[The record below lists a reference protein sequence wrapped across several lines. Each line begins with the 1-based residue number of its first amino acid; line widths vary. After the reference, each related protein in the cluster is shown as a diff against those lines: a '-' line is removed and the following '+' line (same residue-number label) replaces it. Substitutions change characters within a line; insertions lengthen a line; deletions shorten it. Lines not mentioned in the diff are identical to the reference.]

1 MIIISRPIYFYFIF
15 CEILY
20 NIIYILLNFPFFFGV
35 SLLIL
40 ILRTLLYIFSH
51 NFFII
56 IIIIIFFIIINFC
69 DKLVN
74 FYVLGW
80 LLYQRIFN
88 TFRSLPYPCS
98 KLSHTL
104 YYFHI
109 LFPYFKLYG
118 HNCLY
123 CHYMGRIKIILIL
136 ILILRYIKPQD
147 GSTI

>member
-1 MIIISRPIYFYFIF
+1 MYIIIIIIIF
-15 CEILY
+15 FFFEILY
-20 NIIYILLNFPFFFGV
+20 NIIYIIYSFILNFLFFFWSIIIDINIAYTIV
-35 SLLIL
+35 Y
-40 ILRTLLYIFSH
+40 RFFYFY
-51 NFFII
+51 FII
-56 IIIIIFFIIINFC
+56 IIIIIFC

-118 HNCLY
+118 H
-123 CHYMGRIKIILIL
+123 ILFVL
-136 ILILRYIKPQD
+136 QLH
-147 GSTI
+147 G

>member
-1 MIIISRPIYFYFIF
+1 MIIISIF
-15 CEILY
+15 FFFEILY
-20 NIIYILLNFPFFFGV
+20 NIYIIYNIILNFLFFFGV

-40 ILRTLLYIFSH
+40 ILRTLLYIDFYFSH
-51 NFFII
+51 NFVVIFFNYYYYYFLII
-56 IIIIIFFIIINFC
+56 IIVFC

-118 HNCLY
+118 H
-123 CHYMGRIKIILIL
+123 ILFVL
-136 ILILRYIKPQD
+136 PLH
-147 GSTI
+147 G

>member
-1 MIIISRPIYFYFIF
+1 M
-15 CEILY
+15 
-20 NIIYILLNFPFFFGV
+20 
-35 SLLIL
+35 IL
-40 ILRTLLYIFSH
+40 ILRTLLYIDFFFFYS
-51 NFFII
+51 FFII
-56 IIIIIFFIIINFC
+56 IIIFFFG

-118 HNCLY
+118 H
-123 CHYMGRIKIILIL
+123 ILFVL
-136 ILILRYIKPQD
+136 QLH
-147 GSTI
+147 G

>member
-1 MIIISRPIYFYFIF
+1 M
-15 CEILY
+15 
-20 NIIYILLNFPFFFGV
+20 
-35 SLLIL
+35 IL
-40 ILRTLLYIFSH
+40 ILRTLLYIDLF
-51 NFFII
+51 FIFII
-56 IIIIIFFIIINFC
+56 IIFYYYFFFC

-109 LFPYFKLYG
+109 LQFISIF
-118 HNCLY
+118 
-123 CHYMGRIKIILIL
+123 
-136 ILILRYIKPQD
+136 
-147 GSTI
+147 

>member
-1 MIIISRPIYFYFIF
+1 M
-15 CEILY
+15 
-20 NIIYILLNFPFFFGV
+20 
-35 SLLIL
+35 
-40 ILRTLLYIFSH
+40 
-51 NFFII
+51 
-56 IIIIIFFIIINFC
+56 C

-118 HNCLY
+118 HILFVLQLGP
-123 CHYMGRIKIILIL
+123 YMGRIKIILIL
-136 ILILRYIKPQD
+136 ILILIMLIR
-147 GSTI
+147 

>member
-1 MIIISRPIYFYFIF
+1 MYCTIF
-15 CEILY
+15 FFFFFFFEILY
-20 NIIYILLNFPFFFGV
+20 NIIYIIYSFILNFLFFFWCIIIDINIAYTIV
-35 SLLIL
+35 Y
-40 ILRTLLYIFSH
+40 R
-51 NFFII
+51 FFII
-56 IIIIIFFIIINFC
+56 FYFLLLLLLLLFFFFFVC

-118 HNCLY
+118 H
-123 CHYMGRIKIILIL
+123 ILFVL
-136 ILILRYIKPQD
+136 QLH
-147 GSTI
+147 G